1 MKTYFSTKQNK
12 TKILVFQVIFRQHM
26 KKLFLKKHQRG
37 LCRNESKGK
46 YMNKSINKSDTG
58 IPTDLLAID

>member
-1 MKTYFSTKQNK
+1 
-12 TKILVFQVIFRQHM
+12 M